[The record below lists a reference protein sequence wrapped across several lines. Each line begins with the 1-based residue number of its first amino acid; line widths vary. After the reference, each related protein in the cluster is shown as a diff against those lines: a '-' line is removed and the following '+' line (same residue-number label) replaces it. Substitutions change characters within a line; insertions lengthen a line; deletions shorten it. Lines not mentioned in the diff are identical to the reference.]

1 MGDIKTQLRAYLETT
16 PEVTFDEIMA
26 AVALEPGDGVELVR
40 PRPQGPGRWRGP
52 LVAVGTAAAIVVAVA
67 VVVLVLR
74 GGSVGVSDTPV
85 TETSV
90 PVVPSET
97 TVPVTATTVPP
108 VAGPGGVV
116 TVVVSDLTDA
126 AGNDLAG
133 VLMSYDAASPDAYK
147 WDGVAGFATPV
158 DADSLSTSQTF
169 GEVTEAWPEDPSE
182 GLWPWPTGT
191 ASVPAG
197 DYTLW
202 LWTGKDYCCYSRWVP
217 AATPGLR
224 FCELRVSTT
233 GQDQTIHVTD
243 IPSDDGPC
251 PTDPATAVTGTVT
264 IELDALSGMEGYR
277 LLAGIWSETADP
289 PLVGA
294 AFWTTIDSD
303 PFSDTDLVHPP
314 IYPNPDPGISDAQD
328 WAIDDYFWGETA
340 QLEPGRYQID
350 LWANP
355 GELAPYGSHIP
366 ASPIERTCTIDV
378 DVTAGQNTTVVITG
392 IPAEGDPCRLA
403 ADPNS

>member
-1 MGDIKTQLRAYLETT
+1 MRSWRLLLSNLGMGLSWC
-16 PEVTFDEIMA
+16 
-26 AVALEPGDGVELVR
+26 VR
-40 PRPQGPGRWRGP
+40 CPQGPGRWRGP

-133 VLMSYDAASPDAYK
+133 VLMSYDAQSPDDYK
-147 WDGVAGFATPV
+147 WDGVAGFATTV

-233 GQDQTIHVTD
+233 GQDQTIYVTD
-243 IPSDDGPC
+243 IPSDAGPC
-251 PTDPATAVTGTVT
+251 PTDPATAVTGRSRSNWTPCRAWRDT
-264 IELDALSGMEGYR
+264 ASSPGSGPKQPIRPSWVPRSGRPSTATRSPTPTSCTHRSTPTPTRESLMPRTGPSTTTSGVR
-277 LLAGIWSETADP
+277 QPNSNRAGTRSTCGRTRVNSHPTA
-289 PLVGA
+289 A
-294 AFWTTIDSD
+294 
-303 PFSDTDLVHPP
+303 
-314 IYPNPDPGISDAQD
+314 ISQPH
-328 WAIDDYFWGETA
+328 
-340 QLEPGRYQID
+340 QS
-350 LWANP
+350 N
-355 GELAPYGSHIP
+355 ELAPSMSTSPPDRTPPSSSP
-366 ASPIERTCTIDV
+366 ASQRKAIHAASQPIPTRDW
-378 DVTAGQNTTVVITG
+378 
-392 IPAEGDPCRLA
+392 EGYIR
-403 ADPNS
+403 